1 MVVSLTCSTL
11 YCIGGCILENDTQ
24 IVKGILE
31 GCILKIVENEEIY
44 GYKAVENL
52 NILGFEV
59 NEATVYPILTRL
71 QNKGYLKVDKRPS
84 PYGPMRKYYTLTKI
98 GKESLDDFEKTW
110 EKIKKI
116 VTKIM
121 GSVRNDKKK

>member
-1 MVVSLTCSTL
+1 VYYAGISYYVSHRRWTMN
-11 YCIGGCILENDTQ
+11 NDTQ

-44 GYKAVENL
+44 GYKAVEKL

-71 QNKGYLKVDKRPS
+71 QNKEYLNIDKRPS
-84 PYGPMRKYYTLTKI
+84 PYGPVRKYYSLTEA
-98 GKESLDDFEKTW
+98 GKKSLQEFKDTW
-110 EKIKKI
+110 DRIKNI
-116 VTKIM
+116 VNKVM
-121 GSVRNDKKK
+121 KGDENDKKK

>member
-1 MVVSLTCSTL
+1 M
-11 YCIGGCILENDTQ
+11 YYIGGEVVNNDTQ

-44 GYKAVENL
+44 GYKAVEKL

-71 QNKGYLKVDKRPS
+71 QNKEYLKIDKRPS
-84 PYGPMRKYYTLTKI
+84 PYGPMRKYYSLTEA
-98 GKESLDDFEKTW
+98 GKESLQEFKDTW
-110 EKIKKI
+110 DRIKNI
-116 VTKIM
+116 VIKVM
-121 GSVRNDKKK
+121 EGDENDKKK

>member
-1 MVVSLTCSTL
+1 LD
-11 YCIGGCILENDTQ
+11 NDTQ

-44 GYKAVENL
+44 GYKAVEEL
-52 NILGFEV
+52 NISGFEV

-71 QNKGYLKVDKRPS
+71 QNKGYLKIDKRPS
-84 PYGPMRKYYTLTKI
+84 PYGPMRKYYTLTKT
-98 GKESLDDFEKTW
+98 GKEVLNDFEKTW
-110 EKIKKI
+110 ERIKNI

-121 GSVRNDKKK
+121 ESVKNDKKK

>member
-1 MVVSLTCSTL
+1 M
-11 YCIGGCILENDTQ
+11 ENDTQ

-31 GCILKIVENEEIY
+31 GCILKIAENEEIY
-44 GYKAVENL
+44 GYKAVEKL

-71 QNKGYLKVDKRPS
+71 QNKGSLKIDKRPS

-98 GKESLDDFEKTW
+98 GEESLDEFEKTW

>member
-1 MVVSLTCSTL
+1 M
-11 YCIGGCILENDTQ
+11 YYIGDEVMNNDTQ

-44 GYKAVENL
+44 GYKAVEEL

-71 QNKGYLKVDKRPS
+71 QNKEYLKIDRRPS
-84 PYGPMRKYYTLTKI
+84 PYGPMRKYYSLTEA
-98 GKESLDDFEKTW
+98 GKKSLQEFKDTW
-110 EKIKKI
+110 DRIKNI
-116 VTKIM
+116 VNKVM
-121 GSVRNDKKK
+121 KGDENDKKK